1 MKIDGSSQCK
11 EDLSI
16 SLTTKAIENLC
27 HKICKE
33 PKIRFCGVINALG
46 RMVTGGFS
54 DGIKPLDSED
64 LRRMLYIQSTL
75 ELSMKREFDDALGT
89 VNYITTYRD
98 NVALIT
104 IPMSQN
110 YLLLM
115 SVERNAEIEQIVKNT
130 ASLFES
136 NGMLSKRS
144 KSVPSNNN
152 STLFPE
158 CA

>member
-1 MKIDGSSQCK
+1 
-11 EDLSI
+11 
-16 SLTTKAIENLC
+16 
-27 HKICKE
+27 
-33 PKIRFCGVINALG
+33 
-46 RMVTGGFS
+46 
-54 DGIKPLDSED
+54 
-64 LRRMLYIQSTL
+64 
-75 ELSMKREFDDALGT
+75 MKREFDDALGT

-136 NGMLSKRS
+136 NGMLGRRS

-152 STLFPE
+152 STLFQE